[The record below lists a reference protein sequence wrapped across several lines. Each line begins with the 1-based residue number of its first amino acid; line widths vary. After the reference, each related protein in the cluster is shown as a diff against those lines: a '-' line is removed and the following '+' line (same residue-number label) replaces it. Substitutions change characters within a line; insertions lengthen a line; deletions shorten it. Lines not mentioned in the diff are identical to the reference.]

1 MGGHSGSFLPL
12 WMSHLLSQRPATG
25 VACASGAPLCLGIP
39 RWVSADRPRDVLP
52 PRAFPEPAPEAGP
65 SLGPWQSPGFPPAL
79 AAVAPGADS
88 LPWHGR
94 PSGLGHCV
102 RGAILCAVPG
112 PHPLCASSTR
122 PHVVPTDFFLCP
134 LGTCHG
140 DQRPGAPSPVCWV
153 RRPSPRHREALR
165 SCRGL
170 GPRGPMGGPRA
181 ASTEAVRSGELSP
194 GKVRPAGPGGREA
207 GVAWPHPACDR
218 GVPIPRRS
226 PSFCVSKGGSRTTV
240 RTS

>member
-25 VACASGAPLCLGIP
+25 VACASGAPLCLGMP

-102 RGAILCAVPG
+102 RLSQAPTRCVPVAPAPTSCRQTSSCVPWGPVTETSALEPPAPSAGFAGPAPGTVRPSGAAG
-112 PHPLCASSTR
+112 ASG
-122 PHVVPTDFFLCP
+122 HVVPWAGPGQLP
-134 LGTCHG
+134 LRQC
-140 DQRPGAPSPVCWV
+140 GAVSSARARC
-153 RRPSPRHREALR
+153 
-165 SCRGL
+165 
-170 GPRGPMGGPRA
+170 GPRA
-181 ASTEAVRSGELSP
+181 QA
-194 GKVRPAGPGGREA
+194 GGRL
-207 GVAWPHPACDR
+207 AWPGPT
-218 GVPIPRRS
+218 RRVTPGCPS
-226 PSFCVSKGGSRTTV
+226 PSEPQLLRQ
-240 RTS
+240 